1 MAAIQNVIFDMGMV
15 LVNFRWREY
24 MAELGMDENVVEEL
38 GERMVMSE
46 FWKDLDRGA
55 RDEDDAPDYFKS
67 VMPQYAKEID
77 LFWANI
83 TDIVCEFDYA
93 APLIRSLHE
102 AGYRVYL
109 LSNYPAKLAKLHWP
123 TFSFIHDV
131 DGMVISAEEHKVKPD
146 PGIYEVLLDRY
157 HLVPEECIFL
167 DDLEKNIEAARK
179 IGMKGI
185 VFQSYGQALE
195 ELEQAGVR
203 NRGVNRIK
211 NQQSGYTSGTD

>member
-24 MAELGMDENVVEEL
+24 MEDLGFDKPLIEEL
-38 GERMVMSE
+38 GEKMVMSD
-46 FWKDLDRGA
+46 FWHDMDRGV
-55 RDEDDAPDYFKS
+55 RDEDEAPDYFKS

-83 TDIVCEFDYA
+83 ADIVTEFDYA
-93 APLIRSLHE
+93 APLIRKLHE

-109 LSNYPAKLAKLHWP
+109 LSNYPAKLADLHWS
-123 TFSFIHDV
+123 TFSFIRDV
-131 DGMVISAEEHKVKPD
+131 DGMVISAKEHLVKPD
-146 PGIYEVLLDRY
+146 RKIYELLISRF

-167 DDLEKNIEAARK
+167 DDLEKNIAAAQEV
-179 IGMKGI
+179 GMKGI
-185 VFQSYGQALE
+185 VFQSYEQALA

-203 NRGVNRIK
+203 V
-211 NQQSGYTSGTD
+211 Y